1 MTRVVVPDT
10 NLGVLVGASAIVI
23 ATSALAQPGVSRPFQ
38 LVPVEQNTTDASP
51 LFQCQGFEP
60 IDLRH
65 PIDFERVYRVTP
77 TPAIGIQ
84 PLETLGTPG
93 DGLFARVSGGL
104 IITFPRSTYERVG
117 DSTVAT
123 LPPGAIFHIA
133 SHTPSRVDAVNV
145 PTFAPDPFSPS
156 PDLPPLP
163 SANRR
168 LALARS
174 PVPTTRLVDH
184 APEAETPA
192 RENLWSNDT
201 YRAAR
206 ISSLIALA
214 TQNP

>member
-1 MTRVVVPDT
+1 MRGP
-10 NLGVLVGASAIVI
+10 SSI
-23 ATSALAQPGVSRPFQ
+23 AMARAAVCILAHSTVAATLAQPSVSRPFQ
-38 LVPVEQNTTDASP
+38 LEPVEPNTNDASP
-51 LFQCQGFEP
+51 LFQRRAFEP
-60 IDLRH
+60 VDLRQ
-65 PIDFERVYRVTP
+65 PIDFERVYRVTR

-104 IITFPRSTYERVG
+104 VITFPRSTYERVG

-133 SHTPSRVDAVNV
+133 APTPPRLDSVNV
-145 PTFAPDPFSPS
+145 PTFAPEPFTPS
-156 PDLPPLP
+156 PDLPPAAT
-163 SANRR
+163 ANRR
-168 LALARS
+168 LARARS

-184 APEAETPA
+184 APDADTSP
-192 RENLWSNDT
+192 RENLWQNDT

-206 ISSLIALA
+206 ITSLIELA